1 MRLGISIVEV
11 ICEIMDNYM

>member
-11 ICEIMDNYM
+11 MDNYSWCYG